1 MAEWSFCT
9 LSSRRFTLLLIS
21 LTTAVVVIYLTSTE
35 ALIRA
40 EVDGKDLF
48 SSHALVFHK
57 ARDHG
62 SVNAAFGDSVVAR
75 GFAATDL
82 DFVNLGLGG
91 ESPFRTA
98 IKLKAFFRK
107 NKPNKVILSASPNIW
122 FIDDAVDTFDN
133 YKRTFL
139 NNDRAFLRISE
150 PRNRYFSLDFWR
162 QFIVDGQLSESTVV
176 KEFGGFQQVDLLS
189 EQLYAKK
196 SAAEKS
202 QDARN
207 LINRQRRKELFINN
221 NLNIFSNMIDF
232 IKSHGGE
239 VCLVSFPHS
248 PSFTRELNSQDLFST
263 ISANL
268 WKELADNKNVIFIDL
283 FQFFENDSYFMDF
296 QHLNTVG
303 AQILRTTILNECF
316 SN

>member
-1 MAEWSFCT
+1 MNSK
-9 LSSRRFTLLLIS
+9 RFTISLIS
-21 LTTAVVVIYLTSTE
+21 LTTFVVVIYLAATE

-62 SVNAAFGDSVVAR
+62 TVNAAFGDSVVAR

-82 DFVNLGLGG
+82 NFVNLGLGG

-98 IKLKAFFRK
+98 IKLKAFFKK

-122 FIDDAVDTFDN
+122 FVDDAVDTYDN
-133 YKRTFL
+133 YKRTFV

-162 QFIVDGQLSESTVV
+162 KFIVDGQLSESTFVR
-176 KEFGGFQQVDLLS
+176 EFGGFQQVDLLS
-189 EQLYAKK
+189 ESLYGNK
-196 SAAEKS
+196 SGAEKS
-202 QDARN
+202 QNARD
-207 LINRQRRKELFINN
+207 LINRQKRKELFIKNN
-221 NLNIFSNMIDF
+221 QSIFIDMIDF
-232 IKSHGGE
+232 VKSHGGE

-248 PSFTRELNSQDLFST
+248 PSFRRELGPQDLFKT
-263 ISANL
+263 ISASL
-268 WKELADNKNVIFIDL
+268 WAEFAHNKKVVFVDL
-283 FQFFENDSYFMDF
+283 FQFFEDDRYFMDF
-296 QHLNTVG
+296 QHLNTTG
-303 AQILRTTILNECF
+303 AQILRKTVLNECF
-316 SN
+316 NN

>member
-1 MAEWSFCT
+1 MVEWSFCT
-9 LSSRRFTLLLIS
+9 LSFKRFTLLLIS
-21 LTTAVVVIYLTSTE
+21 LTVAVVVAYLVATE
-35 ALIRA
+35 TLIRT

-75 GFAATDL
+75 GFAAMDL

-122 FIDDAVDTFDN
+122 FVDDAVDIYGN
-133 YKRTFL
+133 YRRTFL
-139 NNDRAFLRISE
+139 NNERAVLRISE
-150 PRNRYFSLDFWR
+150 PRNRYFSPVFWR

-176 KEFGGFQQVDLLS
+176 REFGGFQQVDLSS
-189 EQLYAKK
+189 EHSYANK
-196 SAAEKS
+196 SPAEKS
-202 QDARN
+202 QNARD
-207 LINRQRRKELFINN
+207 LINRQKRKELFIKNN
-221 NLNIFSNMIDF
+221 QSIFSDMIDF
-232 IKSHGGE
+232 VKSHGGE

-248 PSFTRELNSQDLFST
+248 PSFRRELDPQDLYKT
-263 ISANL
+263 ISASL
-268 WKELADNKNVIFIDL
+268 WAEFAHNKKVVFIDL
-283 FQFFENDSYFMDF
+283 FQFFEDDRYFMDF
-296 QHLNTVG
+296 QHLNTTG
-303 AQILRTTILNECF
+303 AQILRKTVLNECF